1 MLIQTEGLTKSYD
14 LGAATVRAL
23 RGVTFGIEEGEYVA
37 IMGPSGSGKSTLMH
51 ILGCL
56 DSPSSGQYF
65 LDGSEVSGLRGR
77 ELARVR
83 NKKIGFVFQN
93 FNLLPRIDL
102 TSNVSLPLVYHGSI
116 SRTERARRSGELL
129 TSLGLGGRLKH
140 KPNELSGGERQRAA
154 IARALINEP
163 AILLADEPTGN
174 LDQKTGREIM
184 SVLDDLHAGGRT
196 IVIVTHDSNVAA
208 YARRTVHIE
217 DGVVAKDAQNGD
229 GASAWGGV
237 PPPEN
242 GEQRHTEPG
251 EAPPGDTEPG
261 NVEPGDAR

>member
-1 MLIQTEGLTKSYD
+1 MLIATHDLTKSYE
-14 LGAATVRAL
+14 LGTVEVRAL
-23 RGVTFGIEEGEYVA
+23 RGVSMEVGAGEYLA

-56 DSPSSGQYF
+56 DTPTSGSYT
-65 LDGSEVSGLRGR
+65 LDGSEVSGLTGR

-102 TSNVSLPLVYHGSI
+102 VSNVALPLVYHGSM
-116 SRTERARRSGELL
+116 SKADRSARAAEQLER
-129 TSLGLGGRLKH
+129 LGLGHRLRH

-163 AILLADEPTGN
+163 SILLADEPTGN

-184 SVLDDLHAGGRT
+184 DLLDELHTEGRT
-196 IVIVTHDSNVAA
+196 VAIVTHDASIAEHANRV
-208 YARRTVHIE
+208 VCIE
-217 DGVVAKDAQNGD
+217 DGAISEDRGNG
-229 GASAWGGV
+229 GSS
-237 PPPEN
+237 
-242 GEQRHTEPG
+242 
-251 EAPPGDTEPG
+251 
-261 NVEPGDAR
+261 

>member
-1 MLIQTEGLTKSYD
+1 MLIETRDLKKSYD
-14 LGAATVRAL
+14 LGAVEVEAL
-23 RGVTFGIEEGEYVA
+23 RGVTFGIDEGEYVA

-56 DSPSSGQYF
+56 DSPTSGDYV

-102 TSNVSLPLVYHGSI
+102 ISNVALPLVYHGSI
-116 SRTERARRSGELL
+116 GRSERTEKSKGLL
-129 TSLGLGGRLKH
+129 ESLGLGHRLGH

-154 IARALINEP
+154 IARALVNEP

-184 SVLDDLHAGGRT
+184 SILDDLHEGGRT
-196 IVIVTHDSNVAA
+196 IVIVTHDANIAEH
-208 YARRTVHIE
+208 ARRAVHIE
-217 DGVVAKDAQNGD
+217 DGRVAREDA
-229 GASAWGGV
+229 V
-237 PPPEN
+237 
-242 GEQRHTEPG
+242 
-251 EAPPGDTEPG
+251 
-261 NVEPGDAR
+261 